1 MMKKTLLTLFF
12 LLFAA
17 ETFAYNFKVDGIYY
31 NKLSDGKSV
40 MVTFEGRNSFS
51 YMGSVT
57 IPDEVTYDNVT
68 YSVKTIGADAFSNC
82 TGLTSVTIPNSV
94 TSIGYFAFSNCTGL
108 TSVTIPNSVTSI
120 GDKTFVSCTGLT
132 SVTIP
137 NSVTSIGYDA
147 FSYCTGLTSVT
158 IPNSVTSIGANA
170 FNYCI

>member
-1 MMKKTLLTLFF
+1 MMKKTLLTLFL

-120 GDKTFVSCTGLT
+120 GIGAFFYCTGLT
-132 SVTIP
+132 SVTIGT
-137 NSVTSIGYDA
+137 SVTSIGYDA
-147 FSYCTGLTSVT
+147 FYDCTGLTLIDVNENNTKYS
-158 IPNSVTSIGANA
+158 SING
-170 FNYCI
+170 I